1 MKKETIKTAVLV
13 LLVASSIILTINN
26 WFSEK
31 LWPEGYNFFS
41 NLASYFTD
49 GKEHKSYYLS
59 KENVSNP
66 AKIIVNSGEHRGV
79 YTHTSSE
86 FNDMAGPVKKI
97 LKEALATGDVGESTP
112 EAWKDALKYKSI
124 YLSYPVEYDT
134 KTFSAIMDAP
144 LGTIA
149 QGTLKEFI
157 LVSGDNITGKPHLL
171 IKNSDTYLD
180 ITMSTDSREI
190 DSLVSQYAKGSV
202 GESPYS
208 FELNF
213 DKADEKSEQKV
224 IIDSQ
229 VILSIK
235 PRTVST
241 MREIN
246 YFENISRNREL
257 YTEFLMSFGFNPSSL
272 KKNINTDNSI
282 VFAENYGTI
291 KMYPDGLLEFRSLD
305 GTKGISIG
313 DSVDFYETF
322 IDSIEFVNNV
332 WDTACSDTNM
342 NINLSSIRY
351 GDGANS
357 FTLAIDYYADGMEVV
372 TTLGPTEA
380 HGKINHAIEIEISGS
395 KLVSYRQIVKG
406 YVSNRDTVTCSN
418 VIDALDVLMAKGSI
432 KSDTITD
439 LYPAYSLSDNG
450 RYYPYWVAK
459 TDKNEIRIIRE

>member
-1 MKKETIKTAVLV
+1 MKKETLKTAVLV
-13 LLVASSIILTINN
+13 LLVTSSIILTINN

-49 GKEHKSYYLS
+49 SRQHKSYYLS
-59 KENVSNP
+59 KENISSP
-66 AKIIVNSGEHRGV
+66 AKIIVNSGEQRGV

-86 FNDMAGPVKKI
+86 FNDMAGPVKKL
-97 LKEALATGDVGESTP
+97 LKDALAITEVSESTI

-124 YLSYPVEYDT
+124 YLSYPVQYDI

-144 LGTIA
+144 IGTVT

-171 IKNSDTYLD
+171 VKNSDTYLD

-190 DSLVSQYAKGSV
+190 DSLVSRYATGSM
-202 GESPYS
+202 GENPYS

-213 DKADEKSEQKV
+213 DKAEEKSEQKV

-246 YFENISRNREL
+246 YFEDIARDREL
-257 YTEFLMSFGFNPSSL
+257 YTDLLMSFGFNTSSI

-313 DSVDFYETF
+313 NSADFYETF

-342 NINLSSIRY
+342 NINLSSIKY
-351 GDGANS
+351 GDEAGT

-372 TTLGPTEA
+372 TSLDATEA
-380 HGKINHAIEIEISGS
+380 HGKINHAIEMEISGS
-395 KLVSYRQIVKG
+395 KLVSYKQIVKG
-406 YVSNRDTVTCSN
+406 YVSNRDSVTCSN

-439 LYPAYSLSDNG
+439 LYPAYSLSEG
-450 RYYPYWVAK
+450 GKYYPYWVAK
-459 TDKNEIRIIRE
+459 TAKNEIRIIRE